1 VRPVMFVSDLPHC
14 CRLSPL
20 RLPRP
25 TSVVHVVQGGMD
37 VDDTWDL
44 GLNSW
49 NLTVGVDWDQDDPV
63 LPEAIGAHLQLRNPT
78 WRQVLDALADHGIDH
93 SGEEPAWVG
102 TQQLVT
108 ANLHS
113 DLNRA
118 AGRKYLGSGQA
129 LFNAADAQANDL
141 NELVGPIVSLDDP
154 DTMWSQAT
162 LNAFGDADG
171 ADLAILLRSVR
182 ISPIVR
188 GHHLGAWAAAQSVA
202 LFDHGRTLVATM
214 AAPLARQDGV
224 PGFADHHQGF
234 TESEQALWDAEQ
246 KRLAGHWAT
255 YLGFTPLESDRNI
268 LVWYSGYTNDAL
280 DAALGLWR

>member
-1 VRPVMFVSDLPHC
+1 MGLGSELMEPEGQRGAG
-14 CRLSPL
+14 
-20 RLPRP
+20 
-25 TSVVHVVQGGMD
+25 SVF
-37 VDDTWDL
+37 
-44 GLNSW
+44 
-49 NLTVGVDWDQDDPV
+49 
-63 LPEAIGAHLQLRNPT
+63 PEAIGAHLQLRDPT
-78 WRQVLDALADHGIDH
+78 WRQVLDALADHGIAY

-102 TQQLVT
+102 TQELVT
-108 ANLHS
+108 ANLYSH
-113 DLNRA
+113 LNRA
-118 AGRKYLGSGQA
+118 AGRECLGSGQA
-129 LFNAADAQANDL
+129 LFYAADAQANDL
-141 NELVGPIVSLDDP
+141 NELLGPIVSLDDP

-162 LNAFGDADG
+162 LDAFGDADG

-188 GHHLGAWAAAQSVA
+188 GHHLGAWAAAQSIA
-202 LFDHGRTLVATM
+202 LFDHGRSLVATM

-255 YLGFTPLESDRNI
+255 YLGFMSLEGDRNI
-268 LVWYSGYTNDAL
+268 LVWYSGYANDAL